1 VVWVTTSAA
10 PASAHAAASDWS
22 LRPLTSLI
30 MCAPA
35 PSAARATGPRQV
47 STDTSAP
54 RAASRPITGTTRSI
68 SVSTGTASVSV
79 RPDSPPTSTIAAP
92 SSTSLIPRS
101 ASSSGCFGP

>member
-1 VVWVTTSAA
+1 MWVITSAA
-10 PASAHAAASDWS
+10 PASAHAVATDSS

-35 PSAARATGPRQV
+35 SSAARATGPRQV

-54 RAASRPITGTTRSI
+54 AAAKRSITGTTRSI
-68 SVSTGTASVSV
+68 STSTSTASVSV

-92 SSTSLIPRS
+92 SS
-101 ASSSGCFGP
+101 ASSSPCSVSSSGSFGP